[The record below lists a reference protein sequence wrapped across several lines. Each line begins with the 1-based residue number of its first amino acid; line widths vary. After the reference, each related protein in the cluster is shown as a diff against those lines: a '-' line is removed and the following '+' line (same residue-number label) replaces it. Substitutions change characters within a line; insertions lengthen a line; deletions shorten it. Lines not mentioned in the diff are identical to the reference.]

1 MEERFTHMLV
11 SANSEQVRLGRVV
24 YAGVAY
30 MIGTL
35 QECRVYQMQHGL
47 RATTEIIPF

>member
-11 SANSEQVRLGRVV
+11 SADTKQVAMGRVV

-35 QECRVYQMQHGL
+35 QECRVYQLQHGL
-47 RATTEIIPF
+47 RATTQIIPF

>member
-11 SANSEQVRLGRVV
+11 ANTT
-24 YAGVAY
+24 YCNGVGTAY

-47 RATTEIIPF
+47 RATTEIVPF